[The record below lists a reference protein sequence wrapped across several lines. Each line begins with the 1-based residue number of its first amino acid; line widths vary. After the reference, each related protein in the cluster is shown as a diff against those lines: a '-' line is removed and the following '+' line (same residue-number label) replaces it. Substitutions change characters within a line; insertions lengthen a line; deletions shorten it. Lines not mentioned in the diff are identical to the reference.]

1 MKTKYAPGAKPNI
14 EGPGDTSRKMPSV
27 QLPSGGP
34 LPTAADNRSYMYETP
49 NANVTTPKDSESL
62 AMFNA
67 SAGYSD
73 SGARSEGDKGGAA

>member
-1 MKTKYAPGAKPNI
+1 MKLKYAPGTKPNV
-14 EGPGDTSRKMPSV
+14 EGPGDTSRKMPSA
-27 QLPSGGP
+27 QLPSAGP

-49 NANVTTPKDSESL
+49 NAQVTTPQDSESL

-67 SAGYSD
+67 TQGYSD